1 MVLCSFHS
9 EWMSAVNAIC
19 HKIKL
24 VRMMSIE
31 PKRLV
36 IGVSAWSK
44 LIDELK
50 HSSGATGLPEF
61 TFESGFSPLARFM
74 NLEIEIVTGVSPS
87 SNVSNYIG
95 VD

>member
-1 MVLCSFHS
+1 
-9 EWMSAVNAIC
+9 MSAVTTIS
-19 HKIKL
+19 HKIRL
-24 VRMMSIE
+24 ARMMNIE

-36 IGVSAWSK
+36 IGVSAWGQ

-50 HSSGATGLPEF
+50 HSSRAAGLPEF

-74 NLEIEIVTGVSPS
+74 NLEIEIITGVSPS